1 MYNRNLVFAAACL
14 GMLLFG
20 VVFLSLGSV
29 NNMLA
34 ERFHLDDNAIGTL
47 TALLPFG
54 ILAGSLIFGP
64 IVDRFG
70 YRWML
75 IVCALLVMAGLE
87 GMAFANCAGLI
98 QFFVFL
104 IGFGGG
110 VLNGATN
117 ALAADV
123 SEGERGAKLSL
134 LGVFFG
140 IGALGMPS
148 TLAALSK
155 HFSLAAIVAGI
166 GAFVLVP
173 VLYFLVI
180 TFPPPKVGQASRLPG
195 GPAGKAETPQG
206 AGETPALPAATSGL
220 ALLKHPIFLFAGL
233 ALAIQSGMEGMSN
246 DWITRYFKKV
256 TLSGQHAPEWQT
268 LLGLMAV
275 TGAMVLAR
283 IVLSSLLKHIKS
295 QIVLFASVGIT
306 VAGALLLMYATS
318 YGMSLAAALLIGAGL
333 AAAFPVVLSYIG
345 DLYPAQSGTAF
356 STIFVIALIGNMTIN
371 KSFGFLAQ
379 IHGIH
384 QYTTVMLACLAASA
398 VLLVLVVRQLRK
410 TQLAEAPVSVSRL
423 GEGAHPVPPHPSPLP
438 QGEGV
443 LQSASATTRTRESK
457 PQTGDGSPSPLP
469 KGRGQG

>member
-1 MYNRNLVFAAACL
+1 MYKRNLVFAAACL

-20 VVFLSLGSV
+20 IVFLSLGSV

-34 ERFHLDDNAIGTL
+34 ERFHLDDNSIGTL

-54 ILAGSLIFGP
+54 ILAGSLVFGP

-70 YRWML
+70 YKWLL

-87 GMAFANCAGLI
+87 GMAFASSKGLI

-140 IGALGMPS
+140 LGALGMPS

-155 HFSLAAIVAGI
+155 HFSLAGIVAGI
-166 GAFVLVP
+166 GCFVLVP

-180 TFPPPKVGQASRLPG
+180 AFPPPKQKAQPAS
-195 GPAGKAETPQG
+195 
-206 AGETPALPAATSGL
+206 ATNGL
-220 ALLKHPIFLFAGL
+220 ALLKHPIFLLAGL

-246 DWITRYFKKV
+246 DWMTRYFKKV
-256 TLSGQHAPEWQT
+256 TLSGQHAAEWQT

-283 IVLSSLLKHIKS
+283 IVLSGLLKHIKS
-295 QIVLFASVGIT
+295 QIVLFASIGIT
-306 VAGALLLMYATS
+306 AAGALLLMGATS
-318 YGMSLAAALLIGAGL
+318 YGVSLAAALLIGAGL

-356 STIFVIALIGNMTIN
+356 STIFFIALIGNMTIN
-371 KSFGFLAQ
+371 KSFGLLAQ
-379 IHGIH
+379 IRGIE
-384 QYTTVMLACLAASA
+384 QYTKVMLGCLAVFA
-398 VLLVLVVRQLRK
+398 VLLLLVVRELRK
-410 TQLAEAPVSVSRL
+410 SNTACN
-423 GEGAHPVPPHPSPLP
+423 PLP
-438 QGEGV
+438 AVQTAEGT
-443 LQSASATTRTRESK
+443 LR
-457 PQTGDGSPSPLP
+457 P
-469 KGRGQG
+469 

>member
-1 MYNRNLVFAAACL
+1 MYRRNLVFAAACL

-20 VVFLSLGSV
+20 IVFLSLGSV

-34 ERFHLDDNAIGTL
+34 ERFHLDDNGIGTL

-70 YRWML
+70 YKWML
-75 IVCALLVMAGLE
+75 IVCALLVCAGLE
-87 GMAFANCAGLI
+87 GMAFAGSRGFI

-166 GAFVLVP
+166 GCFVLLP
-173 VLYFLVI
+173 VLYFILI
-180 TFPPPKVGQASRLPG
+180 AFPPPKQMAQP
-195 GPAGKAETPQG
+195 
-206 AGETPALPAATSGL
+206 TSAVSGF
-220 ALLKHPIFLFAGL
+220 ALLKHPIFLLAGL

-246 DWITRYFKKV
+246 DWMTRYFKKV
-256 TLSGQHAPEWQT
+256 TLSGEQAAEWKT

-275 TGAMVLAR
+275 TGAMVVTRL
-283 IVLSSLLKHIKS
+283 VLSGLLKRVSS
-295 QIVLFASVGIT
+295 QVVLFASIGLT
-306 VAGALLLMYATS
+306 ATGALLLMFATS
-318 YGMSLAAALLIGAGL
+318 YGVALAAALLIGAGL
-333 AAAFPVVLSYIG
+333 SACFPVVLSYIG

-356 STIFVIALIGNMTIN
+356 STIFFIALIGNMTIN

-379 IHGIH
+379 SHGIQ
-384 QYTTVMLACLAASA
+384 QYTKVMLGCLAGSA
-398 VLLVLVVRQLRK
+398 ILLFLVLKQIRQNHSHLI
-410 TQLAEAPVSVSRL
+410 TSNE
-423 GEGAHPVPPHPSPLP
+423 
-438 QGEGV
+438 
-443 LQSASATTRTRESK
+443 
-457 PQTGDGSPSPLP
+457 
-469 KGRGQG
+469 

>member
-1 MYNRNLVFAAACL
+1 
-14 GMLLFG
+14 
-20 VVFLSLGSV
+20 
-29 NNMLA
+29 MLA
-34 ERFHLDDNAIGTL
+34 ERFHLDDNGIGTL

-54 ILAGSLIFGP
+54 ILAGSLVFGP

-75 IVCALLVMAGLE
+75 VVCALLVMAGLE
-87 GMAFANCAGLI
+87 GMAFAKRTGFI

-148 TLAALSK
+148 TLAALSR
-155 HFSLAAIVAGI
+155 HFALEGVVAGI
-166 GAFVLVP
+166 GACVVLP
-173 VLYFLVI
+173 VIYFIVI
-180 TFPPPKVGQASRLPG
+180 SFPPPKQKAQ
-195 GPAGKAETPQG
+195 PAQ
-206 AGETPALPAATSGL
+206 ATSSF
-220 ALLKHPIFLFAGL
+220 AFLKRPIFLLAGL

-246 DWITRYFKKV
+246 DWMTRYFKKV
-256 TLSGQHAPEWQT
+256 TLSGQHAEEWKT

-283 IVLSSLLKHIKS
+283 LVLSGLLKHVKS
-295 QIVLFASVGIT
+295 QTVLFASIGIT
-306 VAGALLLMYATS
+306 AAGALLLMFASS
-318 YGMSLAAALLIGAGL
+318 YGVSLAAALLIGAGL

-356 STIFVIALIGNMTIN
+356 SSIFFLALIGNMTIN
-371 KSFGFLAQ
+371 KSFGVLAQ
-379 IHGIH
+379 AHGIE
-384 QYTTVMLACLAASA
+384 QYTKVMLGCLAASA
-398 VLLVLVVRQLRK
+398 ILLFLVVRQLQASPGK
-410 TQLAEAPVSVSRL
+410 SVV
-423 GEGAHPVPPHPSPLP
+423 EQIPHTNPSI
-438 QGEGV
+438 Q
-443 LQSASATTRTRESK
+443 
-457 PQTGDGSPSPLP
+457 
-469 KGRGQG
+469 

>member
-20 VVFLSLGSV
+20 IVFLSLGSV

-34 ERFHLDDNAIGTL
+34 ERFHLDDNGIGTL

-87 GMAFANCAGLI
+87 GMAFASSTGLI

-123 SEGERGAKLSL
+123 SEGERGARLSL

-155 HFSLAAIVAGI
+155 HFSLTAIVAGI
-166 GAFVLVP
+166 GAFVVVP
-173 VLYFLVI
+173 VIYFLVI
-180 TFPPPKVGQASRLPG
+180 TFPPPKQKAHPPPRRVVWPRSHIPFSCWRASPG
-195 GPAGKAETPQG
+195 GPKRDGRHVQRLDDPLLQEGDPLR
-206 AGETPALPAATSGL
+206 PA
-220 ALLKHPIFLFAGL
+220 
-233 ALAIQSGMEGMSN
+233 
-246 DWITRYFKKV
+246 R
-256 TLSGQHAPEWQT
+256 
-268 LLGLMAV
+268 
-275 TGAMVLAR
+275 
-283 IVLSSLLKHIKS
+283 
-295 QIVLFASVGIT
+295 
-306 VAGALLLMYATS
+306 
-318 YGMSLAAALLIGAGL
+318 
-333 AAAFPVVLSYIG
+333 
-345 DLYPAQSGTAF
+345 
-356 STIFVIALIGNMTIN
+356 
-371 KSFGFLAQ
+371 
-379 IHGIH
+379 
-384 QYTTVMLACLAASA
+384 
-398 VLLVLVVRQLRK
+398 
-410 TQLAEAPVSVSRL
+410 
-423 GEGAHPVPPHPSPLP
+423 
-438 QGEGV
+438 
-443 LQSASATTRTRESK
+443 
-457 PQTGDGSPSPLP
+457 
-469 KGRGQG
+469 

>member
-20 VVFLSLGSV
+20 IVFLSLGSV

-34 ERFHLDDNAIGTL
+34 ERFHLDNNGIGTL
-47 TALLPFG
+47 TALLPLG

-70 YRWML
+70 YKWML

-87 GMAFANCAGLI
+87 GMAFANSEGLI

-123 SEGERGAKLSL
+123 SEGERAAKLSL

-173 VLYFLVI
+173 VFYFLTI
-180 TFPPPKVGQASRLPG
+180 TFPPPKQKTQSGS
-195 GPAGKAETPQG
+195 
-206 AGETPALPAATSGL
+206 ATSGF
-220 ALLKHPIFLFAGL
+220 ALLKHPIFLLAGL

-246 DWITRYFKKV
+246 DWMTRYFKNV
-256 TLSGQHAPEWQT
+256 TLSGEHAAEWKT

-283 IVLSSLLKHIKS
+283 IALSRLLKHIKS
-295 QIVLFASVGIT
+295 QAVLFASIGIT
-306 VAGALLLMYATS
+306 AAGALLLMYATS
-318 YGMSLAAALLIGAGL
+318 YGVSLAAALLIGAGL

-356 STIFVIALIGNMTIN
+356 STIFFIALIGNMTIN

-379 IHGIH
+379 IHGIE
-384 QYTTVMLACLAASA
+384 QYTKVMLGCLAASA
-398 VLLVLVVRQLRK
+398 VLLFLVVRQLQASPGK
-410 TQLAEAPVSVSRL
+410 PAAAEAL
-423 GEGAHPVPPHPSPLP
+423 PS
-438 QGEGV
+438 
-443 LQSASATTRTRESK
+443 TT
-457 PQTGDGSPSPLP
+457 PSI
-469 KGRGQG
+469 Q

>member
-20 VVFLSLGSV
+20 IVFLSLGSA

-34 ERFHLDDNAIGTL
+34 ERFHLDNNGIGTL
-47 TALLPFG
+47 TALLPLG

-70 YRWML
+70 YKWML

-87 GMAFANCAGLI
+87 GMAFATSTGFI

-123 SEGERGAKLSL
+123 SEGERAAKLSL

-148 TLAALSK
+148 TLAALSR
-155 HFSLAAIVAGI
+155 HFSLHVIVAGI
-166 GAFVLVP
+166 GMFVLVP
-173 VLYFLVI
+173 VVYFVVI
-180 TFPPPKVGQASRLPG
+180 TFPPPKQKAQTASP
-195 GPAGKAETPQG
+195 
-206 AGETPALPAATSGL
+206 TSGL
-220 ALLKHPIFLFAGL
+220 ALLKHPIFLLAGL

-246 DWITRYFKKV
+246 DWMTRYFKKV
-256 TLSGQHAPEWQT
+256 TLSGQQAEEWKT

-283 IVLSSLLKHIKS
+283 IALSRLLKHIKS
-295 QIVLFASVGIT
+295 PVVLFASIGIT
-306 VAGALLLMYATS
+306 AAGTLLLMCASS
-318 YGMSLAAALLIGAGL
+318 YGVSLAAALLIGAGL
-333 AAAFPVVLSYIG
+333 AAAFPIVLSYIG
-345 DLYPAQSGTAF
+345 DLYPRQSGTAF
-356 STIFVIALIGNMTIN
+356 STIFFIALIGNMTIN
-371 KSFGFLAQ
+371 KSFGALAQ
-379 IHGIH
+379 VHGIE
-384 QYTTVMLACLAASA
+384 QYTKVMLGCLVASA
-398 VLLVLVVRQLRK
+398 ALLFLVVRQLR
-410 TQLAEAPVSVSRL
+410 
-423 GEGAHPVPPHPSPLP
+423 PSPGKP
-438 QGEGV
+438 STEAFPSV
-443 LQSASATTRTRESK
+443 TASS
-457 PQTGDGSPSPLP
+457 
-469 KGRGQG
+469 